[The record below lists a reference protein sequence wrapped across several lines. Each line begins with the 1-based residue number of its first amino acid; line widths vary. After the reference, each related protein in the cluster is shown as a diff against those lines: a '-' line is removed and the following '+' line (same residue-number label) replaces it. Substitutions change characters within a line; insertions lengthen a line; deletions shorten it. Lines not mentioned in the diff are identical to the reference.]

1 MVHEI
6 VVCKIRKVVSMEFDL
21 NYDNALMY
29 HGMKCKIGVESDL
42 TTNSYFK
49 LQLHSEIQRPVDCIC
64 P

>member
-1 MVHEI
+1 MVHVI
-6 VVCKIRKVVSMEFDL
+6 VVCKIREVVSMEFDL

-29 HGMKCKIGVESDL
+29 HDMKCKIDVESNL
-42 TTNSYFK
+42 TTNSYFE

>member
-1 MVHEI
+1 
-6 VVCKIRKVVSMEFDL
+6 MEFDL

-29 HGMKCKIGVESDL
+29 HGMKCQIDVESNL
-42 TTNSYFK
+42 TTNSYFE